1 MDCLR
6 LEAHLNLEEVGVGLT
21 ESTSFMIINSN
32 LSKVS
37 DTATAANSKVT
48 LNGVK
53 GIIGF
58 TQRYPD
64 RVDRAIQMQYDN
76 GEISSITFNNT
87 GIWYDFYNGTAWEQ
101 VWKINKPT

>member
-1 MDCLR
+1 M
-6 LEAHLNLEEVGVGLT
+6 T